1 MADVR
6 EMYPVHTMLHR
17 EFSAAPDL
25 IRSADRND
33 ATPVSEGS
41 ETMAH
46 QQSEKDTPDD
56 LARVGGW
63 VTARTATDFAGL
75 QAELQNFRLL
85 GDPATFWVQQREA
98 RLGPITIRELRSG
111 TDMWVDA
118 GQQRSGYYVNVPIEG
133 HLEAVHRGSP
143 IVACPGSAAVYRPQG
158 DTTITR
164 WAAHGRTI
172 VLKIERCAI
181 DDALSEVLGRE
192 ISSQIDF
199 TPTMPVTTCAARD
212 WTNLV
217 RCFNEQVFRPD
228 SLLSRPIVGLPFV
241 ESLVR
246 GLLVA
251 ADHPQRVA
259 VETEAPQPAPRTIRT
274 AIEIMEADA
283 HLPLTVT
290 SVAAR
295 THVSVR
301 SLQDGFSR
309 HLGMSPT
316 RYLREIR
323 LRRAHQALLD
333 SDPSTDTVASVA
345 RLWGFTNLGR
355 FAAAHAGR
363 YGETPAITLRRTP
376 TRHSPIKPDRHAT
389 DTATARH

>member
-1 MADVR
+1 MA
-6 EMYPVHTMLHR
+6 
-17 EFSAAPDL
+17 S
-25 IRSADRND
+25 
-33 ATPVSEGS
+33 
-41 ETMAH
+41 
-46 QQSEKDTPDD
+46 
-56 LARVGGW
+56 
-63 VTARTATDFAGL
+63 TATDFAGL
-75 QAELQNFRLL
+75 QAEQQEFRLL

-98 RLGPITIRELRSG
+98 RLGPVTIRELRSG
-111 TDMWVDA
+111 TDMWIDA

-143 IVACPGSAAVYRPQG
+143 IIASPGSAAVYRPQG
-158 DTTITR
+158 DATITR

-172 VLKIERCAI
+172 AVKIERCAI

-199 TPTMPVTTCAARD
+199 CPTMPITTCAAVD
-212 WTNLV
+212 WTNMV
-217 RCFNEQVFRPD
+217 RCFNEQIFRPG

-246 GLLVA
+246 GLLIA

-283 HLPLTVT
+283 HLPLTVA
-290 SVAAR
+290 SIAVR
-295 THVSVR
+295 SHVSVR
-301 SLQDGFSR
+301 SLQDGFRR
-309 HLGMSPT
+309 HLGMSPM

-333 SDPSTDTVASVA
+333 SDPSADTVASVA
-345 RLWGFTNLGR
+345 YQWGFTNFGR
-355 FAAAHAGR
+355 FAAAHTAR
-363 YGETPAITLRRTP
+363 YGETPMITLRRMP
-376 TRHSPIKPDRHAT
+376 TRRSSVKCDRYTT
-389 DTATARH
+389 DTATAR